1 MWKGCA
7 VMWDYNWNR
16 LISMKFSRRIIYLLA
31 VPDPISSST
40 LFYKSS
46 STWSFSAD
54 KYCSQYTHYFTFLIS
69 AFFVLFCLFLMGW
82 FISHWLSPSFMCHD
96 CDYFLLM
103 SLTQFTDSYNFFS
116 FPQVIFCWI
125 ACLKGGLFCEVYI
138 QGYFFFFFLAFNWF
152 RIKILKIAWILIFL
166 GVLWSMVC
174 WVFFSIQK

>member
-1 MWKGCA
+1 MCYEPMWKGCA
-7 VMWDYNWNR
+7 VMWDYDWNR

-103 SLTQFTDSYNFFS
+103 SFTQFTDSYNFFS
-116 FPQVIFCWI
+116 FPRHLLLD
-125 ACLKGGLFCEVYI
+125 CL
-138 QGYFFFFFLAFNWF
+138 
-152 RIKILKIAWILIFL
+152 LKRGF
-166 GVLWSMVC
+166 VLWSLHSGLL
-174 WVFFSIQK
+174 FFLFSGI